1 MQLSADLFSVRLE
14 MKTNELDPCR
24 TRDNV
29 SDAVAMFEEQR
40 CAADEAH
47 DSTIEHSSLCVCRY
61 RSVLQLVTICERRK
75 SKPSRRTH
83 SLC

>member
-14 MKTNELDPCR
+14 MKSNELDLCGMR
-24 TRDNV
+24 NNV

-47 DSTIEHSSLCVCRY
+47 DPTIEHSGLCVCRY
-61 RSVLQLVTICERRK
+61 RSVLRTVTICERRK
-75 SKPSRRTH
+75 SKPTRRKH
-83 SLC
+83 RLC